1 MKILN
6 NRPQLVV
13 DEEFRGIC
21 EAILAQGK
29 SAAEWDRIESDDLF
43 QTEHYTG
50 GYDATEQEFCFS
62 YRDRDRKE
70 WWFQFSYA
78 DTARIASGQLTHLD
92 MREPD

>member
-1 MKILN
+1 VKISN

-13 DEEFRGIC
+13 DEEFRRVC
-21 EAILAQGK
+21 ESILAQGK

-43 QTEHYTG
+43 QTEHYSG
-50 GYDATEQEFCFS
+50 GYDATEQESCFS
-62 YRDRDRKE
+62 YRDRDREE